1 MDYEEALQ
9 RRTVNQLEDTRK
21 KAEVTLKDG
30 RIVIGRGD
38 CITWLGSEEDEDID
52 EEFLKFDLS
61 DGDTI
66 FFREK
71 DVVSFRYLE

>member
-1 MDYEEALQ
+1 MNYKEALK
-9 RRTVNQLEDTRK
+9 RRFINQLETTRK
-21 KAEVTLKDG
+21 KAEVILKDG
-30 RIVIGRGD
+30 RTVVGRGD
-38 CITWLGSEEDEDID
+38 CIGWLGSEEDEDID

-71 DVVSFRYLE
+71 DVVSFKYIE

>member
-30 RIVIGRGD
+30 RTVLGRGD

>member
-30 RIVIGRGD
+30 RTVIGRGD

>member
-1 MDYEEALQ
+1 MGYKEALQ
-9 RRTVNQLEDTRK
+9 RKAVSQLEDTRK

-30 RIVIGRGD
+30 RTVVGRGD

-61 DGDTI
+61 NGNTI

>member
-1 MDYEEALQ
+1 MGYKEALQ
-9 RRTVNQLEDTRK
+9 RRAVNQLEDTRK

-30 RIVIGRGD
+30 RIVVGRGD

>member
-1 MDYEEALQ
+1 MNYKEALK
-9 RRTVNQLEDTRK
+9 RRFINQLETTRK

-30 RIVIGRGD
+30 RIVVGRGD
-38 CITWLGSEEDEDID
+38 CIGWLGSEEDEDID

>member
-30 RIVIGRGD
+30 RTVVGRGD